1 MRILD
6 DYKIDGNGVS
16 ISQHN
21 NDMLQI
27 KKQIVDIYN
36 LDDNFVKS
44 LEKCIKYNNVGK
56 VIDLYLDNNW

>member
-56 VIDLYLDNNW
+56 VIDLYLDNN